1 LEPIAKNLKAEPS
14 DRTAALR
21 AILTLRSDAGLPLV
35 PDFLKDPA
43 VPMNARLEIVP
54 LVARYNS
61 TSARTVLVNALR
73 EAPDRLGAGIL
84 SALCGSPEGVDVAL
98 AAVEKGYAP
107 RNQLMDRSIR
117 ERIQSVHPQ
126 SLERLSKLM
135 ASIQPDSERLLRIAA
150 ERASEYI
157 KVSGNPKLGEP
168 IFQRTCAVCHSLG
181 GKGGNIGP
189 QLDGIGNRGLERL
202 CEDVLNPSRNVD
214 PVFRQTA
221 IVLKDGDLVNG
232 LVRREEGE
240 RLVLVDA
247 TGKEVG
253 IPKSSVESRNEL
265 ETSLMPDNFAE
276 AISTDEFRHL
286 MAFLLSQRTP
296 LPR

>member
-1 LEPIAKNLKAEPS
+1 MPPRLHLLTKAYRL
-14 DRTAALR
+14 RTEA
-21 AILTLRSDAGLPLV
+21 SH
-35 PDFLKDPA
+35 
-43 VPMNARLEIVP
+43 
-54 LVARYNS
+54 
-61 TSARTVLVNALR
+61 SA
-73 EAPDRLGAGIL
+73 
-84 SALCGSPEGVDVAL
+84 
-98 AAVEKGYAP
+98 
-107 RNQLMDRSIR
+107 
-117 ERIQSVHPQ
+117 SV
-126 SLERLSKLM
+126 
-135 ASIQPDSERLLRIAA
+135 QPDSERLLRIAA
-150 ERASEYI
+150 ERAAEYI

-221 IVLKDGDLVNG
+221 IVLKDGDLLNG